1 MIAMMLAQL
10 DGPRA
15 AEIEE
20 RNRAVKEQIQSQ
32 FTVAAIFGDTYDQ
45 LRIFSGNLANRT
57 P

>member
-1 MIAMMLAQL
+1 MLAQL

-20 RNRAVKEQIQSQ
+20 RNKAEKEQIQSQ